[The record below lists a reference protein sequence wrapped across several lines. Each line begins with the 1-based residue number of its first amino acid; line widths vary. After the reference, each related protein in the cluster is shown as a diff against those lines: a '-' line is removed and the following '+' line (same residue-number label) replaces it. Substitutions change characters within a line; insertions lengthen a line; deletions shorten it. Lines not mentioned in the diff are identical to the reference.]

1 VPRYLIQGDPVV
13 TLSAGDGYL
22 RNGAVIVDGSQI
34 VEVGPAEVLGQHG
47 PFERTLGSNNFIVM
61 PGLVNAHWHGEDT
74 YAKGVFDTIWE
85 GANTWYHE
93 DLGPTDPQDMYDNV
107 LYSVLQCIKLG
118 TTCVIDFYYGR
129 PAMEHF
135 AAEIALRGFIDAGW
149 RAGMGIALRD
159 RNIYVHEDNET
170 FLSRV
175 PPDLA
180 HRVRQSPVGYAF
192 PIEDVLAATDYLA
205 EKFDRHEDRVRIMFA
220 PDWTP
225 ACSDELLRRVQCLA
239 GERDAMI
246 TMHVV
251 ETRYEALFNIKNHGK
266 TAAVRLRDIGFLGP
280 NVSCAHFV
288 WATDDDIK
296 ALAETGATAVNN
308 PGSNLR
314 LTSGISRVRD
324 IMAAGGKVALGN
336 DGISFNDDND
346 EFVEL
351 RLSGALQ
358 RPHGI
363 TSGRLPSKDLLTN
376 ACFHG
381 AQAAGFGD
389 RVGRLEPG
397 KLADILLLEKDRI
410 FFMPE
415 RYAASNPLDVIVDR
429 AQGKDVHTVLIN
441 GRLVVDGRHVTVVD
455 EEKLRQKVLASAER
469 IFSPSAIGRQWRETT
484 EAFYPYVIDFYK
496 NWDDVTLPPGYRYNT
511 SALPADEH
519 ARLIRE
525 QLAD

>member
-1 VPRYLIQGDPVV
+1 MPRYLIQGDPVV
-13 TLSAGDGYL
+13 TLSEGDGYL
-22 RNGAVIVDGSQI
+22 RDGAVIVEGTHI
-34 VEVGPAEVLGQHG
+34 TEVGPVEELAQHG
-47 PFERTLGSNNFIVM
+47 PFDRTLGSPDFFVM
-61 PGLVNAHWHGEDT
+61 PGLVNAHWHSEDT

-93 DLGPTDPQDMYDNV
+93 DLGPADPQDMYDNV
-107 LYSVLQCIKLG
+107 LYNVLQCIKLG
-118 TTCVIDFYYGR
+118 TTCAIDFYYGR

-135 AAEIALRGFIDAGW
+135 AAEIALRAFIDAGW
-149 RAGMGIALRD
+149 RVGMGIALRD
-159 RNIYVHEDNET
+159 RNIYGHEDNET
-170 FLSRV
+170 FLNRV
-175 PPDLA
+175 PADLA
-180 HRVRQSPVGYAF
+180 RRVRESPIGYAF
-192 PIEDVLAATDYLA
+192 PIEDVLASTDHLA
-205 EKFDRHEDRVRIMFA
+205 KTYDRRDDRVRIIYA

-225 ACSDELLRRVQCLA
+225 ACSDELLMRVKRLA
-239 GERDAMI
+239 DERDTTI

-296 ALAETGATAVNN
+296 ALAETGAIAVNN

-314 LTSGISRVRD
+314 LTSGIARVRD
-324 IMAAGGKVALGN
+324 IMAAGGAVALGN

-376 ACFHG
+376 ACVHG
-381 AQAAGFGD
+381 ARAAGFGD

-397 KLADILLLEKDRI
+397 KLADILLVEKDRI
-410 FFMPE
+410 FFMSE

-441 GRLVVDGRHVTVVD
+441 GAIVVDDRRVAVVD
-455 EEKLRQKVLASAER
+455 EEKLRQKVLASADR
-469 IFSPSAIGRQWRETT
+469 IFSPSAIGRQWREVT

-496 NWDDVTLPPGYRYNT
+496 NWDKASLPPGYRYNT
-511 SALPADEH
+511 GALPDKE
-519 ARLIRE
+519 RERIVRE